1 MNILGSG
8 SETSLEPKSRG
19 RVLSRAVRRRSRE
32 NWMRMAE
39 VEKLVSSA
47 VDKQIQL
54 DAIQEEEQLEPGIR
68 LAVDHAH
75 FISS

>member
-1 MNILGSG
+1 MSVQCVG
-8 SETSLEPKSRG
+8 E
-19 RVLSRAVRRRSRE
+19 RSTE

-39 VEKLVSSA
+39 VEKPVSSA
-47 VDKQIQL
+47 VGEQIQL

-75 FISS
+75 FISVDSC

>member
-1 MNILGSG
+1 MQCACVGD
-8 SETSLEPKSRG
+8 RD
-19 RVLSRAVRRRSRE
+19 RSRE

-39 VEKLVSSA
+39 VEEPVSSA
-47 VDKQIQL
+47 VNEQIQL

-75 FISS
+75 FIS